1 MPAEEDERLAALRL
15 GVHFLLLNQPVK
27 YLADS
32 KGKLKG
38 LKLVRTRLGTPDAS
52 GRRRPEPVKG
62 SEWVL
67 DCAVAIEAIGNR
79 ADTADWS
86 AIAKVDEAGLVVAN
100 GKTRKTSARRVF
112 AGGDIVRG
120 PALVVE
126 AVQDGKLAAR
136 AIGAALSQE
145 VTA

>member
-1 MPAEEDERLAALRL
+1 
-15 GVHFLLLNQPVK
+15 VLNQPVK
-27 YLADS
+27 YLADG
-32 KGKLKG
+32 KGRLKG
-38 LKLVRTRLGTPDAS
+38 LRLVRTALGKPDAS
-52 GRRRPEPVKG
+52 GRRAPAPIKG

-67 DCAVAIEAIGNR
+67 DCTAVVEAIGTR
-79 ADTADWS
+79 ADAADWS
-86 AIAKVDEAGLVVAN
+86 ALAKTDDAGLVVAN
-100 GKTRKTSARRVF
+100 GKTGKTSARKVF

-145 VTA
+145 VTS